1 MVGEAMLAIGTAIE
15 PCCWNNPDILVL
27 QSLSA
32 EMRYLVPQAALH
44 ILLAKTLYCPL
55 NLAQISRLYVL
66 S

>member
-15 PCCWNNPDILVL
+15 PCCRNNPDILVL

-32 EMRYLVPQAALH
+32 ELWYLVPQAAMH
-44 ILLAKTLYCPL
+44 ILLTNALYCPL